1 MQGSI
6 GEKMDYEL
14 NADDLKDIGAVN
26 DSAKLFSI
34 LINIMKKLRSPEGCM
49 WDREQNH
56 STLKKSLIEEA
67 YETIEAIDD
76 KDPDSLKEELGDLLL
91 QVAFHSQIAD
101 ENKEFE
107 IKDVLKGII
116 KKLYRRHPH
125 VFSSKDVKNSKEI
138 LENWEDIKKKERKGK
153 SKDSDSI
160 FTGIPKTLPQM
171 HYAYEVQK
179 RASRLGFDW
188 EDPELIYGKIL
199 EELAELKKE
208 IINKNTGLIQDEM
221 GDLLFSI
228 INYSRHL
235 GVDCEQSLSRTSKR
249 FIKRFIF
256 MEKYTE
262 EHDMD
267 FKKLSLK
274 EKDKLWEMAKN
285 KLN

>member
-1 MQGSI
+1 
-6 GEKMDYEL
+6 MDYEL
-14 NADDLKDIGAVN
+14 DDGDLKDIDAVN

-34 LINIMKKLRSPEGCM
+34 LINVMKKLRSPDGCM
-49 WDREQNH
+49 WDREQDH
-56 STLKKSLIEEA
+56 FTLKKSLIEET

-76 KDPDSLKEELGDLLL
+76 KDFNNLKEELGDLLL
-91 QVAFHSQIAD
+91 QVAFHSQIAH

-125 VFSSKDVKNSKEI
+125 VFGNKDVKSSKEI
-138 LENWEDIKKKERKGK
+138 LENWEEIKKKERKGS
-153 SKDSDSI
+153 SKDSGSI
-160 FTGIPKTLPQM
+160 FSGIPKTLPQM
-171 HYAYEVQK
+171 HYAYEVQR

-188 EDPELIYGKIL
+188 DDPGQIYDKIL
-199 EELAELKKE
+199 EELEELKEE
-208 IINKNTGLIQDEM
+208 IKNNNTGLIQDEI

-235 GVDCEQSLSRTSKR
+235 GVDCEQSLGLTSKK

-256 MEKYTE
+256 MEKYAE

-274 EKDKLWEMAKN
+274 EKDKLWELAKK
-285 KLN
+285 KLS